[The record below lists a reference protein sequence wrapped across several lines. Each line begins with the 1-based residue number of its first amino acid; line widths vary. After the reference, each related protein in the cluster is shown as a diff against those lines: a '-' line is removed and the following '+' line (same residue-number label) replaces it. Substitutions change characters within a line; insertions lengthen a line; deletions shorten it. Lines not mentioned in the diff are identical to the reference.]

1 MPRDWV
7 PRNPAELIAKID
19 KFLVL
24 NTTAGQAASHITS
37 QEFAALATMRANL
50 SAVLTDRN
58 TKNDLLNGAQ
68 TVLENTTDDGVDM
81 LRELGKTARGHLSD
95 ELKAQSG
102 MTVPD
107 TTPSPGELPT
117 IDDLIA
123 LVRPNGNIFVDWSGL
138 TGGSLIYLVQ
148 SRRDADTEW
157 TLIGSTTRTDFL
169 HVGAVPGV
177 RRHYRV
183 VPQRGTRVGQPSNVA
198 TVYA

>member
-19 KFLVL
+19 QFLIL
-24 NTTAGQAASHITS
+24 NTTAGQAASHITAA
-37 QEFAALATMRANL
+37 EFTALVNLRANL

-58 TKNDLLNGAQ
+58 TKNDLLNAAQ
-68 TVLENTTDDGVDM
+68 TVLEDTTDDGVDM

-102 MTVPD
+102 MTVAD

-117 IDDLIA
+117 IADLIA
-123 LVRPNGNIFVDWSGL
+123 LVRPNGNIFVDWSGP

-148 SRRDADTEW
+148 SRRDTDTEW

-169 HVGAVPGV
+169 HVGAVPGA

-183 VPQRGTRVGQPSNVA
+183 VAQRGTRVGQPSNVA